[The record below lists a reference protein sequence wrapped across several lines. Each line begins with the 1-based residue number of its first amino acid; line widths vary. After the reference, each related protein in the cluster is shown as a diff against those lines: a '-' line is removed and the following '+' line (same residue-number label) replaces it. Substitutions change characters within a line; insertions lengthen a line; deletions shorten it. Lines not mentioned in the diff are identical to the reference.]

1 MLKSKKFWSYEV
13 SEHFDLT
20 PEIISNYKL
29 KGKFYDDAL
38 YFYDLIG
45 TGPHPSF
52 KSVVGKEF
60 TMPTV
65 LSFQNILVDINT
77 LKILFTLLPSRCFIR
92 RRRRFLFSCAR
103 FCRGAALRS
112 VPSLPEW
119 SLRPCSHPAG
129 RR

>member
-65 LSFQNILVDINT
+65 LSIHNILVDINT
-77 LKILFTLLPSRCFIR
+77 LKILFTLLPSSKITTLKFSSNSLTLQNLE
-92 RRRRFLFSCAR
+92 FLIN
-103 FCRGAALRS
+103 
-112 VPSLPEW
+112 SLLNKPNNVYNFTFE
-119 SLRPCSHPAG
+119 
-129 RR
+129 